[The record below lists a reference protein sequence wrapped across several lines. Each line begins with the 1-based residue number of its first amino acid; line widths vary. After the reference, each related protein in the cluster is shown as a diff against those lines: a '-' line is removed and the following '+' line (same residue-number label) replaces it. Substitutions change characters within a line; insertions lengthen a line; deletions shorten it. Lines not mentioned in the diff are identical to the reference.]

1 MEIFAL
7 CVCGWQLCTEA
18 LLINKQVLFDFITLS
33 RAFLGSCAFTMNIYA
48 SKWECGT
55 QVARGR
61 QPGSQAAQK
70 QQQLSTDAPVA
81 QNSNRVELLG
91 LSMGRREEGKGL
103 GGSTHSQPVVLPLIL
118 LTRSSFYAT
127 QPVAQVAPV
136 PHYPSLFPSLSSLL
150 PLPCPSACADGNQS
164 ATAGALASHLAPDF
178 WLNVTTAAASPD
190 AF

>member
-1 MEIFAL
+1 MEIFL
-7 CVCGWQLCTEA
+7 YGCGWQLCTAA

-61 QPGSQAAQK
+61 QPKQPRGNNSCRQTHQLPKIAIAWSYWGCRWGS
-70 QQQLSTDAPVA
+70 
-81 QNSNRVELLG
+81 RG
-91 LSMGRREEGKGL
+91 GGRWEGGK
-103 GGSTHSQPVVLPLIL
+103 GGSTHSQAVVLPLIL
-118 LTRSSFYAT
+118 LTRSSFYAI

-136 PHYPSLFPSLSSLL
+136 PHHPPLPPSLLHSLPS
-150 PLPCPSACADGNQS
+150 PSACADGNQS

>member
-1 MEIFAL
+1 M
-7 CVCGWQLCTEA
+7 CGWQLCTEA

-61 QPGSQAAQK
+61 QPRSNNSCRQTHQLPKIAIAWSYWGCRWGSRGEGGRKGTGRKHPQSACCVASNFINTFII
-70 QQQLSTDAPVA
+70 LCHTASGTSGACTPLPSAP
-81 QNSNRVELLG
+81 
-91 LSMGRREEGKGL
+91 
-103 GGSTHSQPVVLPLIL
+103 PL
-118 LTRSSFYAT
+118 
-127 QPVAQVAPV
+127 
-136 PHYPSLFPSLSSLL
+136 SLSPSSLH

>member
-1 MEIFAL
+1 M
-7 CVCGWQLCTEA
+7 GMWHT
-18 LLINKQVLFDFITLS
+18 
-33 RAFLGSCAFTMNIYA
+33 SC
-48 SKWECGT
+48 K
-55 QVARGR
+55 R
-61 QPGSQAAQK
+61 QAAKQPRK

-91 LSMGRREEGKGL
+91 LSMGQQGCREEGRGREA
-103 GGSTHSQPVVLPLIL
+103 STHSQAVVLPLIL

-136 PHYPSLFPSLSSLL
+136 PHHPPPSLSLSL
-150 PLPCPSACADGNQS
+150 PYFPSAYADGNQS